1 MKPNS
6 PKRMWAGGEGADAGG
21 DAEFIECSSSRHP
34 GSTGVQGLRRSSC
47 QRLSCHSNG
56 VAVLSVV
63 SVFSLLTL
71 RLLAVDAAFTPPL
84 SQQQLLLQL
93 LVSMS

>member
-1 MKPNS
+1 MLLFQASWLNWRTGFEAVQL
-6 PKRMWAGGEGADAGG
+6 PKTFVPLKW
-21 DAEFIECSSSRHP
+21 SR
-34 GSTGVQGLRRSSC
+34 GLVCCFR
-47 QRLSCHSNG
+47 
-56 VAVLSVV
+56 
-63 SVFSLLTL
+63 FSLLTL